1 MTERSK
7 NASETGVITAGNETA
22 ELYCMGCAHVL
33 RVPRH
38 LGAEAFECPA
48 CGDETTVLS
57 GADRERVVMEC
68 LQQGATEDELPLA
81 LSAADAIERLRR
93 RGKVAVE
100 INADGLT
107 VARVIDA
114 ARDDLQ

>member
-22 ELYCMGCAHVL
+22 ELYCMGCPHVL

-38 LGAEAFECPA
+38 LGAEAFACFA

-57 GADRERVVMEC
+57 KADRERVVMEC

>member
-7 NASETGVITAGNETA
+7 SASETGAITAGNETA
-22 ELYCMGCAHVL
+22 ELYCMGPACAA
-33 RVPRH
+33 
-38 LGAEAFECPA
+38 GAAPSGCRGIKCPA

>member
-1 MTERSK
+1 
-7 NASETGVITAGNETA
+7 
-22 ELYCMGCAHVL
+22 
-33 RVPRH
+33 
-38 LGAEAFECPA
+38 
-48 CGDETTVLS
+48 
-57 GADRERVVMEC
+57 MEC

>member
-7 NASETGVITAGNETA
+7 NANETGAITAGNETA
-22 ELYCMGCAHVL
+22 DLYCMGCPHVL

-57 GADRERVVMEC
+57 GADRERVVMES
-68 LQQGATEDELPLA
+68 LLA
-81 LSAADAIERLRR
+81 CKRAGADAVFSYFAR
-93 RGKVAVE
+93 
-100 INADGLT
+100 D
-107 VARVIDA
+107 VAR
-114 ARDDLQ
+114 RLKSRSGR